1 MITAIVLTKNEEKN
15 IKACLGSLS
24 WCEEI
29 IVLDDHSTD
38 KTVDIARKSGAKV
51 FIRSLDGDFASQRN
65 YGLEKA
71 TQDWVLFVDADERVS
86 DQLAYEIQALILQ
99 TAYLGVYLYRKD
111 TMWGKRLEH
120 GETGVIKLLRLG
132 KKKAGKWVGRVH
144 ERWEISGATGVCR
157 HNLDHYP
164 HPSVKEF
171 LEKIQYY
178 TDLRANELFE
188 KKVPVSWWHI
198 ILYPKAKFIQN
209 YGIRLGFLDGTAGIV
224 HALLMSLHSFLVRGK
239 LWTLY
244 RKSSG

>member
-1 MITAIVLTKNEEKN
+1 MGETVRTWRNRSNKVTSSWEEKSREM
-15 IKACLGSLS
+15 G
-24 WCEEI
+24 
-29 IVLDDHSTD
+29 
-38 KTVDIARKSGAKV
+38 RKSSREVGD
-51 FIRSLDGDFASQRN
+51 IRC
-65 YGLEKA
+65 
-71 TQDWVLFVDADERVS
+71 DWS
-86 DQLAYEIQALILQ
+86 MSSY
-99 TAYLGVYLYRKD
+99 
-111 TMWGKRLEH
+111 
-120 GETGVIKLLRLG
+120 
-132 KKKAGKWVGRVH
+132 
-144 ERWEISGATGVCR
+144 
-157 HNLDHYP
+157 LDHYP